1 MCAPLFAVCVTVKP
15 DRLELTAPTRR
26 NLKRDRGMGTSSCLI
41 GDQGTLFN
49 PAFSLSLV
57 IFVSMHFFLL
67 LLAVKF
73 IINSG
78 LTVSN
83 YEFDRHR
90 FHRQV
95 KPVLHL
101 ASDVTSSSR
110 IDENSNGDV
119 SRNDR
124 TKEDIADIFHLDDI
138 RQFLRIRETN
148 NLISFDR
155 FLC

>member
-95 KPVLHL
+95 
-101 ASDVTSSSR
+101 ASRERCNFIVTNRREFERRCFKERSNERRYCGYFSFGRYETTSS
-110 IDENSNGDV
+110 N
-119 SRNDR
+119 SRN
-124 TKEDIADIFHLDDI
+124 E
-138 RQFLRIRETN
+138 
-148 NLISFDR
+148 
-155 FLC
+155 